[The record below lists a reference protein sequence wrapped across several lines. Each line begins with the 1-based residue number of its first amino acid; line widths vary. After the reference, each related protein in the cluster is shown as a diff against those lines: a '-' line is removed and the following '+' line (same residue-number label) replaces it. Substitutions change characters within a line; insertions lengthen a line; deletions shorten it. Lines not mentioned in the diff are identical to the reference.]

1 MTDYLT
7 LADVV
12 SIHSD
17 QITRYGGRP
26 GMRGPGHLEAALFR
40 AKTGR
45 YLDLIEE
52 AAALWESL
60 SQYRPFVDGNERT
73 AFASTYAFLSING
86 AELLASSAETY
97 SFIED
102 LYPTNGFNFE
112 VLVPWLRGHSR

>member
-1 MTDYLT
+1 MNDHLT
-7 LADVV
+7 LADIVAM
-12 SIHSD
+12 HAD
-17 QITRYGGRP
+17 QISRYGGRP

-45 YLDLIEE
+45 YLDLVEE

-60 SQYRPFVDGNERT
+60 AQYRPFVDANERT

-86 AELLASSAETY
+86 VELLAGSAETY
-97 SFIED
+97 SFIEE

-112 VLVPWLRGHSR
+112 VLVPWLRRHSR

>member
-7 LADVV
+7 LPDLV
-12 SIHSD
+12 SIHAD
-17 QITRYGGRP
+17 QISRYGGRP

-60 SQYRPFVDGNERT
+60 AQYRPFVDGNERT
-73 AFASTYAFLSING
+73 AFASTYTFLSING
-86 AELLASSAETY
+86 IEILASCEESY

-112 VLVPWLRGHSR
+112 VLAPWLRGHTG

>member
-12 SIHSD
+12 ALHAD
-17 QITRYGGRP
+17 QISRYGGRP

-45 YLDLIEE
+45 YLDLVEE

-60 SQYRPFVDGNERT
+60 AQYRPFVDGNERT
-73 AFASTYAFLSING
+73 AFASTYVFLSING
-86 AELLASSAETY
+86 VELLADSAETY
-97 SFIED
+97 SFIEE
-102 LYPTNGFNFE
+102 LYPTNGFSFE
-112 VLVPWLRGHSR
+112 VLVPWLRRHSR

>member
-12 SIHSD
+12 AVHAD
-17 QITRYGGRP
+17 QISRYGGRP

-40 AKTGR
+40 AKSGR

-60 SQYRPFVDGNERT
+60 AQYRPFVDGNERT
-73 AFASTYAFLSING
+73 AFASTYTFLSING
-86 AELLASSAETY
+86 IELLASCAEAY

>member
-12 SIHSD
+12 AVHAD
-17 QITRYGGRP
+17 QISRYGGRP

-45 YLDLIEE
+45 YLDLVEE

-60 SQYRPFVDGNERT
+60 AQYRPFVDGNERT

-86 AELLASSAETY
+86 VELLAGSAETY
-97 SFIED
+97 SFIEE

-112 VLVPWLRGHSR
+112 VLVPWLREHSR